1 MRHFP
6 LLVAITL
13 FAATMSAQTPT
24 PADGRDATF
33 ADPLLDNFVGVW
45 HVVRKFGDGRTAENT
60 VRIGWVLNHQFL
72 ELHYVDV
79 ATPAQYEALA
89 FIGFDHKTQRYVLHW
104 IDVFGG
110 RASETI
116 GYGTPDE
123 AAHAIYFTFNNSDG
137 QIMNCYAFDPAT
149 KTWSS
154 VMRQKS
160 KGPWSLFAE
169 DKFTRIASK
178 P

>member
-1 MRHFP
+1 MKRFS
-6 LLVAITL
+6 LLLAIPF

-33 ADPLLDNFVGVW
+33 TDPLLDNFVGVW
-45 HVVRKFGDGRTAENT
+45 HVARKFGDGHTAENT
-60 VRIGWVLNHQFL
+60 VRSDWVLNHQFL

-79 ATPAQYEALA
+79 ATPAKYEAMA

-123 AAHAIYFTFNNSDG
+123 AAHAIYFTFNNPDG
-137 QIMNCYAFDPAT
+137 QFMQCYAFEPAT

-169 DKFTRIASK
+169 DKFTRVASK